1 MAIESVSSISPVI
14 NRAMQTTSRPPE
26 TTPDAVQSASQEN
39 DARRTAAASSS
50 ASPSYLAGPE
60 ETRASA
66 STSVGTRENVTPVAQ
81 DAETALQNSSS
92 QISRAYAGGEP
103 APADTRAASEA
114 YRTEAAARDQ
124 LAVQQQGNGTRTV
137 DVLA

>member
-1 MAIESVSSISPVI
+1 MAIDSVSSISPVI
-14 NRAMQTTSRPPE
+14 NRPIQTSRPPE

-39 DARRTAAASSS
+39 DARRTAAASSG
-50 ASPSYLAGPE
+50 ASPSYLSGPE
-60 ETRASA
+60 DTRAA
-66 STSVGTRENVTPVAQ
+66 AGVGTRENVSPMAQ
-81 DAETALQNSSS
+81 DTETTLQNSAA

-114 YRTEAAARDQ
+114 YRTEASARDQ
-124 LAVQQQGNGTRTV
+124 LANQQQGNGTRTV

>member
-1 MAIESVSSISPVI
+1 MAIDSVSSISPVI
-14 NRAMQTTSRPPE
+14 NRPIQTSRPPE
-26 TTPDAVQSASQEN
+26 TTPDAMQSASQEN

-60 ETRASA
+60 DTRAA
-66 STSVGTRENVTPVAQ
+66 AGVGTRENVSPVAQ
-81 DAETALQNSSS
+81 DAETTLQSSAA

-103 APADTRAASEA
+103 TPADTRAASEA
-114 YRTEAAARDQ
+114 YRTEASAQDQ
-124 LAVQQQGNGTRTV
+124 LANQQQGNGTRIV

>member
-14 NRAMQTTSRPPE
+14 SRPMQISRPPE

-50 ASPSYLAGPE
+50 ASPSYLEGPAD
-60 ETRASA
+60 TRAA
-66 STSVGTRENVTPVAQ
+66 SGVGTRENVSPVAQ
-81 DAETALQNSSS
+81 DTETTLQNSTA

-103 APADTRAASEA
+103 TPSDTRAASEA
-114 YRTEAAARDQ
+114 YRAEASAQDQ
-124 LAVQQQGNGTRTV
+124 LAGQQQGNGTRTV